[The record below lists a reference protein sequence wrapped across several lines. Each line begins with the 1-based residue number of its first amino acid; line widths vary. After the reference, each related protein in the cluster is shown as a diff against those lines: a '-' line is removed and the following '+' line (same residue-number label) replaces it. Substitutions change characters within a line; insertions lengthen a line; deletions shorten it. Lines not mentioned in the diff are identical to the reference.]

1 MTSIHMQTESVYS
14 SARQMA
20 QSATQA
26 DAALQS
32 LQRAMQGLDYIWQG
46 GSSDEFSAQAQEML
60 RLMGAKN
67 EELVLLAERVKSEVT
82 EWEQVDQR
90 GAASMRG
97 IGSFPL
103 LRQTHFALSAGG
115 GQSEVP
121 FYNNTIL
128 PIFTA
133 LSAVPLL
140 SGLPGWLDS
149 FLDKYFPEHEI
160 KSPIPE
166 EDAPASTPLSTTFG
180 DLLNEPPPV
189 TEPAQPTETPTYETH
204 YDMPPKAQGNLY
216 GSAACSPTSV
226 SMVTDYYHAQNKA
239 NNTITPSDLIDMLDK
254 GDGTPGSGMSLSN
267 LTDELGDIGYKN
279 ISQKV
284 NANITDLQSELIK
297 GPVIVT
303 TGVKLIGGEA
313 RDIQK
318 AGSTIHAMVIKG
330 VSADNVAVND
340 PWSGAEKVFSR
351 ATFDQMWSNGS
362 NGMFAIRP

>member
-1 MTSIHMQTESVYS
+1 MTLIHMQTETVHTT
-14 SARQMA
+14 ARQMA
-20 QSATQA
+20 QNAAQA
-26 DAALQS
+26 DGELLS
-32 LQRAMQGLDYIWQG
+32 LQRAIQELSITWQG
-46 GSSDEFSAQAQEML
+46 GGSEDFSAQAQDL
-60 RLMGAKN
+60 LHRLKTQSETLG
-67 EELVLLAERVKSEVT
+67 LLAERVKSEAS

-90 GAASMRG
+90 GAASMLG

-103 LRQTHFALSAGG
+103 LRQTHFALSGGG

-140 SGLPGWLDS
+140 SGLPAWLDS
-149 FLDKYFPEHEI
+149 FLDKYFPDPEI

-166 EDAPASTPLSTTFG
+166 EAAPASTPTSTTFG

-189 TEPAQPTETPTYETH
+189 TEPAQPTEMPPYETH
-204 YDMPPKAQGNLY
+204 YDMPPKAQGDLY

-239 NNTITPSDLIDMLDK
+239 NNTITPSELIDMLDK

-303 TGVKLIGGEA
+303 TGVKLIPGEA